1 MKVEM
6 VKQIILLNYW
16 NIWHDIECQKVTQEN
31 FFDNL
36 LQFYI
41 FYKKNYIFFTI
52 FTIFDFL
59 GTIVDNFDIYE

>member
-6 VKQIILLNYW
+6 VKNSFSSI
-16 NIWHDIECQKVTQEN
+16 IECQKVTQEN

-59 GTIVDNFDIYE
+59 GTILDNFDIYE